1 MPFQKTELIRD
12 DAILAARRVIMY
24 ETNAFRKGLKIEIN
38 KEPFVIVDF
47 QHVKPG
53 KGGAFVRTRLKSLIT
68 GNVNDMTFRSGDKVD
83 KPDIEEK
90 EMQFLYESGGEY
102 HFMDTQSY
110 EQLFL
115 TAEQLGESKDFL
127 KENLVI
133 KAIFYNGRPLGVETP
148 MFVELKIIKSDP
160 GVKGDTATGA
170 TKPATLESG
179 AIIQVPLFVEEGDV
193 IRIDTRT
200 REYLTRGKE

>member
-1 MPFQKTELIRD
+1 
-12 DAILAARRVIMY
+12 MY
-24 ETNAFRKGLKIEIN
+24 TTNEFRKGLKIEIN
-38 KEPFVIVDF
+38 GEPFVIVDF

-68 GNVNDMTFRSGDKVD
+68 GNVNDQTFRSGDKVD

-115 TAEQLGESKDFL
+115 TAEQMGESKDFL

-133 KAIFYNGRPLGVETP
+133 KAIFHNRRPIGVETP
-148 MFVELKIIKSDP
+148 MFVDLKVVKSDP
-160 GVKGDTATGA
+160 GIRGDTATGA

-179 AIIQVPLFVEEGDV
+179 AVIQVPLFVEEGDL

-200 REYLTRGKE
+200 REYLTRVKE